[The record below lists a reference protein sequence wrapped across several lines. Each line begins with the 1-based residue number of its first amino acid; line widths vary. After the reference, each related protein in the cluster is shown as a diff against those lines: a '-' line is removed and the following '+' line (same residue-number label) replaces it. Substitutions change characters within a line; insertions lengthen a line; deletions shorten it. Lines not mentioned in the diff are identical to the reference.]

1 VDIQFDS
8 AQIRKLC
15 NDHKVLTQKL
25 QKKRADL
32 VAMRLQQMEHVDN
45 LAQMNQFPQAK
56 CHPLLYAGRR
66 GQLAVW
72 VDNKYRI
79 VFVPL
84 HDPQPTKADGS
95 LDWGQVTAINIIEI
109 VDYHG

>member
-1 VDIQFDS
+1 MDIQFDN

-15 NDHKVLTQKL
+15 NDQRSLEQKL
-25 QKKRADL
+25 QKKRAEM
-32 VAMRLQQMEHVDN
+32 VAIRLQQMQHVEN

-56 CHPLLYAGRR
+56 CHPLLRGGRR

-79 VFVPL
+79 VFEPA
-84 HDPQPTKADGS
+84 HEPRPTKEDGS
-95 LDWGQVTAINIIEI
+95 LDWAQVTAIKVIEI
-109 VDYHG
+109 VDYHD